1 VIGLQA
7 ISHPTSHIRYFHH
20 AEMTML
26 DDPMIVESEAQKA
39 AVIHLTIPR
48 SRIAEEMGPGFNELM
63 STLTAQGITP
73 TGPWF
78 SHHLRMDPAVF
89 DFEIGVPVAA
99 DVTPSGRVKPGHLP
113 ATRVARTVYR
123 GGYEGLGSAWGEF
136 DAWLKSQGHTP
147 AGDLWEVYMAG
158 PETGPDSSKYRTE
171 LNRPL
176 KD

>member
-1 VIGLQA
+1 
-7 ISHPTSHIRYFHH
+7 
-20 AEMTML
+20 
-26 DDPMIVESEAQKA
+26 MIDEPKILETESQKA

-48 SRIAEEMGPGFNELM
+48 SKIQEEMGPSYNELM
-63 STLTAQGITP
+63 STLQEQGITP

-89 DFEIGVPVAA
+89 DFEIGVPVSA
-99 DVTPSGRVKPGHLP
+99 DVKPTGRVKQGALP
-113 ATRVARTVYR
+113 ATKVARTTYR

-136 DAWLKSQGHTP
+136 EGWLTKSGYTTAP
-147 AGDLWEVYMAG
+147 DMWEVYAAG
-158 PETGPDSSKYRTE
+158 PETGPDSSNYRTE